1 MTEGGFVRPYPP
13 SLSPSGERGQGPV
26 PGSPG
31 GEDAGGLL
39 AVNDL
44 SVSLGGKPIL
54 RGVSFSVERG
64 EWVAVAGPNGAGKS
78 TLLRRLARVLP
89 PFAGGGTVL
98 LDGRD
103 LDRLPRRALARDL
116 AFVAQLEEG
125 ENPFTVRE
133 FVLLGRYPHLSPFT
147 SIGPADR
154 EAVAAA
160 LAGTGMEGF
169 ASRRM
174 DTLSGGERQRAAIA
188 AAIAQSSPFLLL
200 DEPTAHLDPRHQDEV
215 LDLLSR
221 LNRDRGATLL
231 TVTHDLNAAA
241 ARARRVLALSDG
253 RVAWF
258 GPAAGLLEN
267 TVLSPLF
274 GKRFSFAVHPADGRR
289 VALP

>member
-1 MTEGGFVRPYPP
+1 MSEV
-13 SLSPSGERGQGPV
+13 RGQGAV
-26 PGSPG
+26 PSPSR
-31 GEDAGGLL
+31 GEGHPHGENSPLL
-39 AVNDL
+39 AIDDL
-44 SVSLGGKPIL
+44 SVSLGGKDIL
-54 RGVSFSVERG
+54 RGVSFAVEPG

-89 PFAGGGTVL
+89 SFAGTGSVL
-98 LDGRD
+98 LDGRP
-103 LDRLPRRALARDL
+103 LDSLPRRTLARDL
-116 AFVAQLEEG
+116 AFVPQLEEG

-160 LAGTGMEGF
+160 LDATGMEGF
-169 ASRRM
+169 AERRM
-174 DTLSGGERQRAAIA
+174 DTLSGGERQRAAVA
-188 AAIAQSSPFLLL
+188 GALAQGAPFLLL

-221 LNRDRGATLL
+221 LNARGTALL

-241 ARARRVLALSDG
+241 SRARRVLALREG

-258 GPAAGLLEN
+258 GPAAGFLEQA
-267 TVLSPLF
+267 VLEPLF